1 MCSTQLRRMK
11 KLIKIVSFLI
21 ILVGCKNQTENI
33 TEQPKSDFN
42 LEKDYAEFQTKLN
55 KNDTLIIYAN
65 LSICTSQLYEKITII
80 KKEKKL
86 KIIPEYKDGNIKN
99 SKYDLQSSFLISE
112 NDTLWKFG
120 EFLKRNISRQVRKN
134 EMSTP
139 RLRIKYQTQKI
150 DFYTDGLSDANNFL
164 IDYSETMRKINIDIL
179 KYITKK
185 IDTVERN
192 KLKETQLEMN

>member
-1 MCSTQLRRMK
+1 MK

-65 LSICTSQLYEKITII
+65 LNICTSQLYEKITII

>member
-1 MCSTQLRRMK
+1 
-11 KLIKIVSFLI
+11 
-21 ILVGCKNQTENI
+21 
-33 TEQPKSDFN
+33 
-42 LEKDYAEFQTKLN
+42 
-55 KNDTLIIYAN
+55 
-65 LSICTSQLYEKITII
+65 
-80 KKEKKL
+80 
-86 KIIPEYKDGNIKN
+86 
-99 SKYDLQSSFLISE
+99 
-112 NDTLWKFG
+112 
-120 EFLKRNISRQVRKN
+120 
-134 EMSTP
+134 MSTP

>member
-1 MCSTQLRRMK
+1 MK

-99 SKYDLQSSFLISE
+99 SKYDLQSSF
-112 NDTLWKFG
+112 
-120 EFLKRNISRQVRKN
+120 
-134 EMSTP
+134 
-139 RLRIKYQTQKI
+139 
-150 DFYTDGLSDANNFL
+150 
-164 IDYSETMRKINIDIL
+164 
-179 KYITKK
+179 
-185 IDTVERN
+185 
-192 KLKETQLEMN
+192 